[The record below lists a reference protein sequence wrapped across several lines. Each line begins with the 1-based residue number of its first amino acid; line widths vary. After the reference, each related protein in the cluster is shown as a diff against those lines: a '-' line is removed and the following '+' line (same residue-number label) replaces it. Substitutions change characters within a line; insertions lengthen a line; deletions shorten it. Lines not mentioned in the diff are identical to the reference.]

1 MNVVA
6 TARINK
12 LKCKMCVMQQW
23 QFETALTI
31 GIKFLDFLILL
42 IVADF
47 LIRLKKFGKSPKN
60 FNSFP

>member
-1 MNVVA
+1 
-6 TARINK
+6 
-12 LKCKMCVMQQW
+12 MCVMQQW